1 MTNVDMFDEI
11 ARSEENKKLKK
22 RIKELEV
29 INKNHQKLN
38 GSLRN
43 EIEDTKKEHDQL
55 MMNKITKYEQKITQL
70 KGDIDRLTE
79 ERNNFEI
86 LAKQTNKS

>member
-11 ARSEENKKLKK
+11 TKSDENKKLKK
-22 RIKELEV
+22 RIKELEK
-29 INKNHQKLN
+29 INKDHQKLN
-38 GSLRN
+38 GDLRN
-43 EIEDTKKEHDQL
+43 EIEDTKKKHDQL
-55 MMNKITKYEQKITQL
+55 MMNKIAKYEQKITQL

>member
-1 MTNVDMFDEI
+1 MTYVGIFEEVELE
-11 ARSEENKKLKK
+11 AENKALKK
-22 RIKELEV
+22 RIKELEG
-29 INKNHQKLN
+29 INKDHQKLN
-38 GSLRN
+38 GDLRK

-79 ERNNFEI
+79 ERNNFEL

>member
-1 MTNVDMFDEI
+1 MTYVGIFEEVQKE
-11 ARSEENKKLKK
+11 AENKALKK
-22 RIKELEV
+22 RIKDLEK
-29 INKNHQKLN
+29 INKDHQELN
-38 GSLRN
+38 GSLRK

-55 MMNKITKYEQKITQL
+55 MINKITKYEQKITQL
-70 KGDIDRLTE
+70 NGDIDRLTE

>member
-11 ARSEENKKLKK
+11 TKSDENKKLKK
-22 RIKELEV
+22 RIKELEK
-29 INKNHQKLN
+29 INKDHQKLN
-38 GSLRN
+38 GDLRN
-43 EIEDTKKEHDQL
+43 EIEDTKKKHDQL

>member
-1 MTNVDMFDEI
+1 MTYVGIFEEVQKE
-11 ARSEENKKLKK
+11 AENKALKK
-22 RIKELEV
+22 RIKDLEK
-29 INKNHQKLN
+29 INKDHQKLN

-55 MMNKITKYEQKITQL
+55 MINKITKYEQKIAQL

-79 ERNNFEI
+79 ERDNFET
-86 LAKQTNKS
+86 LAKNKAT